1 VCLKLNKL
9 VEAERALLTDKY
21 FSKNILS
28 KEVEGII
35 PNGAAGYYLL
45 GLITEKLGVYFFN
58 FKNRSVDAISAYKK
72 ALDMDPFMWCA
83 YEKLCKLSPSK
94 IDPSKI
100 FSDLNAKILK
110 FKKGLTNPI
119 TKETYNSVLPKNFIM
134 TNNQPSTNQPKDF
147 SLSPMNVFNNKFN
160 STENKNLNPNKFN
173 QTNMNWIFDENEMQR
188 QRQGNPEQP
197 LQNTNMT
204 PVLNKDK
211 PDDYQNMNYNQPLV
225 KNRDNLKPFT
235 YSSSPHG
242 MILEFNKSSEVQ
254 KNNNNFTN
262 SNSNEMKIKYGD
274 SSIKPF
280 NISNTSGQVLN
291 NEFTPKNFMP
301 ISNKPIIEENQPFNK
316 NMFNNI
322 QLNEKESVF
331 TPTGENTNM
340 GNKIFSSK
348 VTKNFENSNII
359 KNYSGQSDGLSD
371 ITQLLK
377 IYSEI
382 AKNFFSYNCD
392 HTISLIKELPLSHQK
407 SRWILIILA
416 RSYFELTKYKESDKV
431 FKECLQRYPA
441 NLEGMDFYSSC
452 LWHLKDQFNLVNLA
466 NSCLEQSHYAPE
478 TWIVVGNC
486 HSLQKEH
493 ELALKFF
500 NRAIQ
505 ISPQCAYAYTL
516 SGHENVATENF
527 HLAKQCYNSAINC
540 DDR

>member
-1 VCLKLNKL
+1 
-9 VEAERALLTDKY
+9 
-21 FSKNILS
+21 
-28 KEVEGII
+28 
-35 PNGAAGYYLL
+35 
-45 GLITEKLGVYFFN
+45 
-58 FKNRSVDAISAYKK
+58 
-72 ALDMDPFMWCA
+72 MWCA
-83 YEKLCKLSPSK
+83 YEKLCKLCPNK
-94 IDPSKI
+94 LDPSKI

-110 FKKGLTNPI
+110 FKKALTNPNL
-119 TKETYNSVLPKNFIM
+119 KETYNSVIPKNFIII
-134 TNNQPSTNQPKDF
+134 NNQPTTNQPKDF

-160 STENKNLNPNKFN
+160 SIENKNLNPNKFN
-173 QTNMNWIFDENEMQR
+173 QSNTNWLFDESEMQR
-188 QRQGNPEQP
+188 QKGGNSEHQF
-197 LQNTNMT
+197 QNTNMT

-211 PDDYQNMNYNQPLV
+211 QDDYQNMNYNQPLV

-242 MILEFNKSSEVQ
+242 MVLEFNKSSEVQ
-254 KNNNNFTN
+254 KTNQNFTN
-262 SNSNEMKIKYGD
+262 SNSYEMKIKYGD

-280 NISNTSGQVLN
+280 NISNTSGQVGN

-301 ISNKPIIEENQPFNK
+301 ISNKPIMEENQPFNK

-322 QLNEKESVF
+322 QLNEKEAAF
-331 TPTGENTNM
+331 TPSNCSVENNNLF
-340 GNKIFSSK
+340 NKNFSSK
-348 VTKNFENSNII
+348 VTKNLENTNIL
-359 KNYSGQSDGLSD
+359 NNNSSHTSGFSD
-371 ITQLLK
+371 ITQILK

-382 AKNFFSYNCD
+382 AKSFFSYNCEI
-392 HTISLIKELPLSHQK
+392 TISLIKELPLNHQK

-431 FKECLQRYPA
+431 FKDCLQRYPA
-441 NLEGMDFYSSC
+441 NLEGMEYYSSC

-516 SGHENVATENF
+516 SGHENVATENY